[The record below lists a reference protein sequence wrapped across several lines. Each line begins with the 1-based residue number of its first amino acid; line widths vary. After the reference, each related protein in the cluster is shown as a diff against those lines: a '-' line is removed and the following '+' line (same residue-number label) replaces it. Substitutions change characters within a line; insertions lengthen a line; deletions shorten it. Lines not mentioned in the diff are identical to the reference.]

1 MLVPDPLKFQGQRV
15 IWIQVEIVHQIQ
27 LIPDA
32 SFLKCIH
39 FELKLIEEVF
49 KLQIAPKILLLIF

>member
-27 LIPDA
+27 LILDA
-32 SFLKCIH
+32 GFLKCIH